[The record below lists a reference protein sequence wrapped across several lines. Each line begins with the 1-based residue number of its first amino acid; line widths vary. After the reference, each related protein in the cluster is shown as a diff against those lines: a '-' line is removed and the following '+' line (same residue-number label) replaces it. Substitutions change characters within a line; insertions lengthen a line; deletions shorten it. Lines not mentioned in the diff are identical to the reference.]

1 MHLHFYKRG
10 WYVLAFSE
18 QHDEVR
24 MFKLSRIEEL
34 EPSDE
39 VFAPFHFSIDAY
51 LDDAWGIIPEGRKYN
66 VVLQFSDRV
75 ARNVAEVRWHKT
87 QQSQF
92 QPDGSCV
99 LRFRVNGLREIKWW
113 IIGYGDQVVVRE
125 PPELRDA
132 IRAIAQRLLTHYVRA

>member
-1 MHLHFYKRG
+1 MHLHFYKRA

-51 LDDAWGIIPEGRKYN
+51 LDDAWGIIPEGRKYD
-66 VVLQFSDRV
+66 VVIEFAPKV
-75 ARNVAEVRWHKT
+75 ARNVAEIRWHRT
-87 QQSQF
+87 
-92 QPDGSCV
+92 
-99 LRFRVNGLREIKWW
+99 
-113 IIGYGDQVVVRE
+113 
-125 PPELRDA
+125 
-132 IRAIAQRLLTHYVRA
+132 